1 MGLRDSVSGY
11 DLARSGDNLLWLVPV
26 LMLVIISLAILRNVS
41 DKMPITPALSMTV
54 GGSVSAY
61 LMYRERSSTNGAPKL
76 IATQWTAFFWLSF
89 LACIC
94 LVAAGVVFYGK
105 RSRAP

>member
-11 DLARSGDNLLWLVPV
+11 DLARSGDNLLWLVPIF
-26 LMLVIISLAILRNVS
+26 MLVIITLAVLRNVR
-41 DKMPITPALSMTV
+41 DNIPIIPALSMTV

-61 LMYRERSSTNGAPKL
+61 LMYRERSSTNGSPKL
-76 IATQWTAFFWLSF
+76 IATQWTVFFWLGF
-89 LACIC
+89 LGCVC
-94 LVAAGVVFYGK
+94 LVVVGVVFYTR

>member
-11 DLARSGDNLLWLVPV
+11 DLARSGDSLLWLLPF
-26 LMLVIISLAILRNVS
+26 LMLVIISLGILRSVR
-41 DKMPITPALSMTV
+41 DKMPIFLALSMTV

-61 LMYRERSSTNGAPKL
+61 LMYRERSSTSGSPKL
-76 IATQWTAFFWLSF
+76 VATQWTVFFWLGF

-94 LVAAGVVFYGK
+94 LVAAGIVFYSK

>member
-26 LMLVIISLAILRNVS
+26 FMLVIIALFILRNVR
-41 DKMPITPALSMTV
+41 DKMPIIPALSMTV

-61 LMYRERSSTNGAPKL
+61 LMYRERSSTNGSPKL
-76 IATQWTAFFWLSF
+76 IATQWTVFFWLGF